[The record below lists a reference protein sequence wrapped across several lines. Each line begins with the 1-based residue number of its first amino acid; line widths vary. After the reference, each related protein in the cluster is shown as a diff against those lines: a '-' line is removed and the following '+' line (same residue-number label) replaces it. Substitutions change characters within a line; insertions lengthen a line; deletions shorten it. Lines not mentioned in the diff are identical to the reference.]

1 MSYPEYNIK
10 LLTYPRGFIMPEWTE
25 KDFEIYDAI
34 DWKLFK
40 EIKALTDENLN
51 NLAVLRRAYQLSLI
65 ALDLSIRHSD
75 DNGADALV
83 MDLHEYVGE
92 RLFIAEGK
100 TTTIVGQRNSL
111 NRLISSLL
119 MEKRSLLSRLNLL

>member
-1 MSYPEYNIK
+1 MS
-10 LLTYPRGFIMPEWTE
+10 EWTE

-65 ALDLSIRHSD
+65 ALDLGIRHSD

-92 RLFIAEGK
+92 RFYQF
-100 TTTIVGQRNSL
+100 VGSECGFLRRESYY
-111 NRLISSLL
+111 
-119 MEKRSLLSRLNLL
+119 

>member
-1 MSYPEYNIK
+1 MS
-10 LLTYPRGFIMPEWTE
+10 EWTE

-75 DNGADALV
+75 DNGADALF

-92 RLFIAEGK
+92 HLFIAEGK
-100 TTTIVGQRNSL
+100 NNNDSWAKEFAKPIDQFIAYG
-111 NRLISSLL
+111 
-119 MEKRSLLSRLNLL
+119 EKKFAK

>member
-1 MSYPEYNIK
+1 MEISMS
-10 LLTYPRGFIMPEWTE
+10 EWTE

-100 TTTIVGQRNSL
+100 NDNDSWAKEFAKPIDQFIAYG
-111 NRLISSLL
+111 
-119 MEKRSLLSRLNLL
+119 EKKFAK